1 MLVFGERG
9 KMEGRVENQQ
19 IQLAYGVE
27 DGIKPR
33 PCLWKASAI
42 TTVPAP
48 LLQGDCEVTL
58 AADMSRIALILDTC
72 FDKCYKVSPCT

>member
-1 MLVFGERG
+1 
-9 KMEGRVENQQ
+9 MEGRVENQQ

-27 DGIKPR
+27 DRIKPR

-42 TTVPAP
+42 TTVPAL
-48 LLQGDCEVTL
+48 LLQGDCKVTL
-58 AADMSRIALILDTC
+58 AADMPRIALILDTC